1 MFFSP
6 PIIAERRNM
15 DYIEK
20 IEKLETHLMEHPSD
34 CQAVISLLKTRSK
47 AIEHRDRQMLA
58 ERLKRISEIKHG
70 KQTRK

>member
-6 PIIAERRNM
+6 SCRWEKTM

-20 IEKLETHLMEHPSD
+20 IERLKTHLAAHPAD

-47 AIEHRDRQMLA
+47 AIENRDREALVK
-58 ERLKRISEIKHG
+58 RLKRISEIKHG